1 MKLNSRQTNKSE
13 EIAEQALSLLD
24 NLKLTG
30 ISIEID
36 EDTGISLV
44 HEMGAFGASPDMPKE
59 IARMYLADQVG
70 SVIDSSRGSG
80 F

>member
-1 MKLNSRQTNKSE
+1 
-13 EIAEQALSLLD
+13 
-24 NLKLTG
+24 LKLTG

-36 EDTGISLV
+36 EESGISLV

-70 SVIDSSRGSG
+70 SVIESSRGSG
-80 F
+80 Y